1 MRVRITKTL
10 SGSIDGIQL
19 SRFSLGHVYDVS
31 TTLGSYLL
39 AEGMAEPAPN
49 DAPTAILPV
58 EEQMFRK
65 PPTAPK
71 SGIVLQKSHA
81 ADRAKPKKHRPPE

>member
-19 SRFSLGHVYDVS
+19 GRLSHGHVYDVNTS
-31 TTLGSYLL
+31 LGCYLL
-39 AEGMAEPAPN
+39 SEGMAEPAPN
-49 DAPTAILPV
+49 DLPTAILPA

-65 PPTAPK
+65 PPTARAGLVLPK
-71 SGIVLQKSHA
+71 SNA
-81 ADRAKPKKHRPPE
+81 ADRAKRSITKPDPE